1 MTALPPPGAEVV
13 VIGGGVVG
21 ASAAYELSVAG
32 LDVVLFDAGR
42 AGRASD
48 AGAGIASPQTFH
60 EADERWHAFG
70 AASARHLRHLVG
82 RLAEDG
88 ADPGEDAFSEC
99 GSLVV
104 ALAEHEDPWFE
115 EQRLLAS
122 GRDPEVVELSPEDAQ
137 ALFPPMCRP
146 WRAFYSPRSARVDG
160 RLLSAALRTAATRRG
175 VAVVHDAVTGIGR
188 GGGGGLAVSAA
199 SGSVLACGAVVVAAG
214 AWSAGLSTEGA
225 GLPVSPTKGEIVH
238 VVAEGPTGAAGPESG
253 RWPIVQPVLN
263 FYLVPWSGGRV
274 ACGGTFEPATG
285 FDTRPTVAGL
295 RDLLRECTTIAPGL
309 AGATVLETRVGLRPA
324 TPDDRPLLGP
334 VDGLPGVHACTG
346 HGANG
351 LLLGPYSGA
360 LVAAGIVEGATPG
373 ELAPFSPSRF
383 ASGPPSASDGAS

>member
-1 MTALPPPGAEVV
+1 MTTVPPPSADAV
-13 VIGGGVVG
+13 VIGGGVAG
-21 ASAAYELSVAG
+21 ASTAYELSVAG

-48 AGAGIASPQTFH
+48 AGAGIASPQTFQ
-60 EADERWHAFG
+60 EEDEGWHAFG
-70 AASARHLRHLVG
+70 AAAAAHLRHLVG

-122 GRDPEVVELSPEDAQ
+122 GRDPEVVELSPEEAQ
-137 ALFPPMCRP
+137 VLFPPMCRP
-146 WRAFYSPRSARVDG
+146 WRALHSPRSARVDG
-160 RLLSAALRTAATRRG
+160 RLLSAALRTAASRRG
-175 VAVVHDAVTGIGR
+175 VALVSDAVTGLGR
-188 GGGGGLAVSAA
+188 RGAGLAVSAA
-199 SGSVLACGAVVVAAG
+199 GGSVVACGTVVVAAG
-214 AWSAGLSTEGA
+214 AWSAGLPTGGA

-238 VVAEGPTGAAGPESG
+238 VVLEGPAGAAAPDSG

-263 FYLVPWSGGRV
+263 FYLVPWAGGRV
-274 ACGGTFEPATG
+274 ACGGTFEPAAG
-285 FDTRPTVAGL
+285 FDTRPTAAGI

-309 AGATVLETRVGLRPA
+309 AGATVVETRVGLRPA

-334 VDGLPGVHACTG
+334 VEGLPGVHACTG

-360 LVAAGIVEGATPG
+360 LVAEGVVQGATPG

-383 ASGPPSASDGAS
+383 ASSHPPPSGGAS